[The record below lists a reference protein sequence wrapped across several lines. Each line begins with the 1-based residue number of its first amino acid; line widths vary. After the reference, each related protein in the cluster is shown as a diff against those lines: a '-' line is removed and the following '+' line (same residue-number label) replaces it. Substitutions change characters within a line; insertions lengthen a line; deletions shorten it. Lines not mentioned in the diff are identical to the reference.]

1 MYMHEAT
8 KHPNKAQF
16 IKAMQKKCYDQLN
29 NGNLSLKHISEVP
42 EGATILPVIWK
53 IKRNRD
59 TKTRQIKRIRRDSI
73 LMDQGWCTENTT
85 SKLQLGIP
93 SVRYSYRFY

>member
-59 TKTRQIKRIRRDSI
+59 TKTRQIKKYKARLSIDGSRMVHRKHYEQVATWNSIRTLFI
-73 LMDQGWCTENTT
+73 
-85 SKLQLGIP
+85 
-93 SVRYSYRFY
+93 